1 MIPMTNN
8 SVSEYTEE
16 FFNNISKEDELKLLH
31 KFYDKIKTEN
41 NYTDEQTIA
50 YIKGMIDSIVVLNC
64 SDNTA

>member
-1 MIPMTNN
+1 MTNN